1 MKMTQYFFSEYYI
14 QNVGIEEFN
23 VLVDKKW
30 FFDTPIKNE
39 EETYKKFIEMGINN
53 DYTISNLLNYENFSK
68 YYKVIAN

>member
-1 MKMTQYFFSEYYI
+1 MTQYFFSEYYI
-14 QNVGIEEFN
+14 LNVGIEEFN
-23 VLVDKKW
+23 VLVDKKC

-39 EETYKKFIEMGINN
+39 EEAYKKVIEMGINN